1 MSFASKLL
9 LMAVVPLLA
18 MGQSEPSEDEAA
30 PGGSAPDEGFTPYQ
44 TILERMPFGPLPP
57 NFNPDAPPGSASAAG
72 GADGGAGEVVQ
83 TEEEQQIVASVRV
96 SVLNMTP
103 AGAVAVGF
111 TDSSVQPP
119 KHYYLKVG
127 DKSDIWE
134 VKDADPAEQTVVLVK
149 NGVEATLKVGEGA
162 PDGKGAKAGKAGG
175 GMLARNRPP
184 MAGRMVAGG
193 GSGDGQG
200 QDARARHPSG
210 LALLRDRRRRSLED
224 MKAEDAR
231 REAAA
236 AQARKDADQA
246 RQVAAQAA
254 AEREQQREAL
264 LQIQEE
270 LRRQR
275 EEREQRAA
283 REAQENQQQGD
294 GGNQS
299 PEG

>member
-1 MSFASKLL
+1 MV
-9 LMAVVPLLA
+9 MAVVPLLA

-30 PGGSAPDEGFTPYQ
+30 PGGSTPDEGFTPYQ

-96 SVLNMTP
+96 SVLNKTP

-127 DKSDIWE
+127 EKSDIWE
-134 VKDADPAEQTVVLVK
+134 VKDADPAEQTVVLLK

-162 PDGKGAKAGKAGG
+162 PEGKGGKAGKVAMPSRGR
-175 GMLARNRPP
+175 LPQR
-184 MAGRMVAGG
+184 MAG
-193 GSGDGQG
+193 GDGQVG
-200 QDARARHPSG
+200 RGRQPSG
-210 LALLRDRRRRSLED
+210 LALLRDRRRKSLED
-224 MKAEDAR
+224 LKEEEAR
-231 REAAA
+231 KEAAQ
-236 AQARKDADQA
+236 AQARKDA
-246 RQVAAQAA
+246 AQAQ

-264 LQIQEE
+264 MQIQEE

-275 EEREQRAA
+275 EEREQHAA
-283 REAQENQQQGD
+283 QAAQESPRQEE
-294 GGNQS
+294 GGEQA
-299 PEG
+299 PQE

>member
-1 MSFASKLL
+1 MV
-9 LMAVVPLLA
+9 MAVVPLLA

-30 PGGSAPDEGFTPYQ
+30 PGGSTPDEGFTPYQ

-72 GADGGAGEVVQ
+72 GADGGVGEAVQ

-96 SVLNMTP
+96 SVLNKTP

-127 DKSDIWE
+127 EKSDIWE
-134 VKDADPAEQTVVLVK
+134 VKDADPAEQMVVLVK

-162 PDGKGAKAGKAGG
+162 PDGKGAKAGKANG
-175 GMLARNRPP
+175 GMLARNRP
-184 MAGRMVAGG
+184 MAGRMAAGG
-193 GSGDGQG
+193 GGGDGQV

-224 MKAEDAR
+224 LKAEEAR
-231 REAAA
+231 RDAAA

-246 RQVAAQAA
+246 RKDAAQAA

-264 LQIQEE
+264 MQIQEE

-294 GGNQS
+294 GGDQS
-299 PEG
+299 PE

>member
-1 MSFASKLL
+1 MSFVRKLMV
-9 LMAVVPLLA
+9 MAVVPLLA
-18 MGQSEPSEDEAA
+18 IGQSEPSEDEAV
-30 PGGSAPDEGFTPYQ
+30 PGGSTPDEGFTPYQ

-72 GADGGAGEVVQ
+72 GADGGAGEAVQ

-96 SVLNMTP
+96 SVLNKTP

-119 KHYYLKVG
+119 KHYYLK
-127 DKSDIWE
+127 IWE
-134 VKDADPAEQTVVLVK
+134 VKDADPAEQMVVLVK

-162 PDGKGAKAGKAGG
+162 PDGKGAKAGKANG
-175 GMLARNRPP
+175 GMLARNRP
-184 MAGRMVAGG
+184 MAGRMAAGG
-193 GSGDGQG
+193 GGGDGQV

-224 MKAEDAR
+224 LKAEEAR
-231 REAAA
+231 RDAAA

-246 RQVAAQAA
+246 RKDAAQAA

-264 LQIQEE
+264 MQIQEE

-275 EEREQRAA
+275 EEREQHAA
-283 REAQENQQQGD
+283 QAAQESPRQEE
-294 GGNQS
+294 GGEQA
-299 PEG
+299 PQE

>member
-1 MSFASKLL
+1 MV
-9 LMAVVPLLA
+9 MAVVPLLA
-18 MGQSEPSEDEAA
+18 MGQSELSEDEAA
-30 PGGSAPDEGFTPYQ
+30 PGGSTPDEGFTPYQ

-96 SVLNMTP
+96 SVLNKTP

-127 DKSDIWE
+127 EKSDIWE

-162 PDGKGAKAGKAGG
+162 PDGKGAKAGRTGG
-175 GMLARNRPP
+175 GMLARNRP
-184 MAGRMVAGG
+184 MAGRVAPSG
-193 GSGDGQG
+193 GDGQG
-200 QDARARHPSG
+200 QDARGRHPSG

-224 MKAEDAR
+224 LKAEEAR
-231 REAAA
+231 RDAAA

-246 RQVAAQAA
+246 RKDAAQAA

-283 REAQENQQQGD
+283 REAQENQQGD
-294 GGNQS
+294 GGDQS

>member
-1 MSFASKLL
+1 MEQL
-9 LMAVVPLLA
+9 
-18 MGQSEPSEDEAA
+18 EPSEEGAA
-30 PGGSAPDEGFTPYQ
+30 SGGSKPDEGFTPYQ
-44 TILERMPFGPLPP
+44 TILDRMPFGPLPP
-57 NFNPDAPPGSASAAG
+57 NFNPDALPGSASAAG
-72 GADGGAGEVVQ
+72 GADGGAGEAAQ

-96 SVLNMTP
+96 SVLNKTP

-127 DKSDIWE
+127 EKSDIWE

-149 NGVEATLKVGEGA
+149 NGIEATLKVGEGT

-175 GMLARNRPP
+175 GMLARNRP
-184 MAGRMVAGG
+184 MAGRMAAGG
-193 GSGDGQG
+193 GDGQG
-200 QDARARHPSG
+200 QDARVRHTSG
-210 LALLRDRRRRSLED
+210 LALLRDRRRRSIED
-224 MKAEDAR
+224 LKEEEAR
-231 REAAA
+231 KEAAQ
-236 AQARKDADQA
+236 AQARKD
-246 RQVAAQAA
+246 AAQAA

-283 REAQENQQQGD
+283 RDAQENQQQSD
-294 GGNQS
+294 GGDQS

>member
-1 MSFASKLL
+1 MSFVRKLMV
-9 LMAVVPLLA
+9 MAVVPWLA
-18 MGQSEPSEDEAA
+18 IGQSEPSEDGAA
-30 PGGSAPDEGFTPYQ
+30 SGGSAPDEGFTPYQ

-72 GADGGAGEVVQ
+72 GADGEAGEVVQ

-149 NGVEATLKVGEGA
+149 NGVEATLKVGEGT

-175 GMLARNRPP
+175 GMLARNRL
-184 MAGRMVAGG
+184 MAGRMAAGG
-193 GSGDGQG
+193 GDGQG

-231 REAAA
+231 REAG
-236 AQARKDADQA
+236 
-246 RQVAAQAA
+246 AAQAA

-294 GGNQS
+294 GGDQS

>member
-1 MSFASKLL
+1 MSFVRKLMV
-9 LMAVVPLLA
+9 MAVVPLLA

-30 PGGSAPDEGFTPYQ
+30 PGGSTPDEGFTPYQ

-96 SVLNMTP
+96 SVLNKTP

-127 DKSDIWE
+127 EKSDIWE

-149 NGVEATLKVGEGA
+149 NGVEATLKVGEGT

-175 GMLARNRPP
+175 GMLVRNRP
-184 MAGRMVAGG
+184 MAGRMAAGAGG
-193 GSGDGQG
+193 GDSQG

-224 MKAEDAR
+224 LKAEEAR
-231 REAAA
+231 RDAAA

-246 RQVAAQAA
+246 RKDAAQAA

-264 LQIQEE
+264 MQIQEE

-294 GGNQS
+294 GGDQS
-299 PEG
+299 PE

>member
-1 MSFASKLL
+1 MV
-9 LMAVVPLLA
+9 MAVVPLLA

-30 PGGSAPDEGFTPYQ
+30 PGGSTPDEGFTPYQ

-96 SVLNMTP
+96 SVLNKTP

-127 DKSDIWE
+127 EKSDIWE

-149 NGVEATLKVGEGA
+149 NGVEATLKVGEGT

-175 GMLARNRPP
+175 GMLVRNRP
-184 MAGRMVAGG
+184 MAGRMAAGAGG
-193 GSGDGQG
+193 GDSQG

-224 MKAEDAR
+224 LKAEEAR
-231 REAAA
+231 RDAAA

-246 RQVAAQAA
+246 RKDAAQAA

-264 LQIQEE
+264 MQIQEE

-294 GGNQS
+294 GGDQS
-299 PEG
+299 PE

>member
-1 MSFASKLL
+1 MSFARKLVV
-9 LMAVVPLLA
+9 MAIVPLLA
-18 MGQSEPSEDEAA
+18 MGQSEPSEDGAA
-30 PGGSAPDEGFTPYQ
+30 SGGSAPDEGFTPYQ
-44 TILERMPFGPLPP
+44 TILDRMPFGPLPP

-72 GADGGAGEVVQ
+72 GADGGAGEVTQ

-96 SVLNMTP
+96 SVLNKTP

-127 DKSDIWE
+127 EKSDIWE
-134 VKDADPAEQTVVLVK
+134 VKDADPAEQTVVLLK

-162 PDGKGAKAGKAGG
+162 TDGKGAKAGKAGG
-175 GMLARNRPP
+175 GGLARNRP
-184 MAGRMVAGG
+184 MAGRMAHGG
-193 GSGDGQG
+193 GGDGQG

-224 MKAEDAR
+224 LKAEEAR
-231 REAAA
+231 RDAAA

-246 RQVAAQAA
+246 RKDAAQAA

-283 REAQENQQQGD
+283 RENQENQQQGD
-294 GGNQS
+294 GGDQS
-299 PEG
+299 PE

>member
-1 MSFASKLL
+1 MSLARKLV

-18 MGQSEPSEDEAA
+18 MGQSESSEDEAA

-72 GADGGAGEVVQ
+72 GADGGVGEAVQ

-96 SVLNMTP
+96 SVLNKTP

-127 DKSDIWE
+127 EKSDIWE
-134 VKDADPAEQTVVLVK
+134 VKDADPAEQMVVLVK

-162 PDGKGAKAGKAGG
+162 PDGKGAKAGKANG
-175 GMLARNRPP
+175 GMLARNRP
-184 MAGRMVAGG
+184 MAGRMAAGG
-193 GSGDGQG
+193 GGGDGQV

-224 MKAEDAR
+224 LKAEEAR
-231 REAAA
+231 RDAAA

-246 RQVAAQAA
+246 RKDAAQAA

-264 LQIQEE
+264 MQIQEE

-294 GGNQS
+294 GGDQS
-299 PEG
+299 PE

>member
-1 MSFASKLL
+1 MV
-9 LMAVVPLLA
+9 MAVVPLLA
-18 MGQSEPSEDEAA
+18 MGQSDPSGDEAA
-30 PGGSAPDEGFTPYQ
+30 PGGSTPDEGFTPYQ

-96 SVLNMTP
+96 SVLNKTP

-127 DKSDIWE
+127 EKSDIWE

-149 NGVEATLKVGEGA
+149 NGVEATLKVGEGT

-175 GMLARNRPP
+175 GMLVRNRP
-184 MAGRMVAGG
+184 MAGRMAAGAGG
-193 GSGDGQG
+193 GDSQG

-224 MKAEDAR
+224 LKAEEAR
-231 REAAA
+231 RDAAA

-246 RQVAAQAA
+246 RKDAAQAA

-294 GGNQS
+294 GGDQS
-299 PEG
+299 PE

>member
-1 MSFASKLL
+1 MSFARKLV

-30 PGGSAPDEGFTPYQ
+30 PAGSAPDEGFTPYQ

-57 NFNPDAPPGSASAAG
+57 NFNPDAPPGSASAPG

-96 SVLNMTP
+96 SVLNRTP

-162 PDGKGAKAGKAGG
+162 PDGKGAKVGKAGG

-184 MAGRMVAGG
+184 MAGRMAAGG
-193 GSGDGQG
+193 GDGQG
-200 QDARARHPSG
+200 QDARARPQSG

-236 AQARKDADQA
+236 DQARKDADQA
-246 RQVAAQAA
+246 RQAAAQAA

-294 GGNQS
+294 GGGQS
-299 PEG
+299 PEE

>member
-1 MSFASKLL
+1 MSFVRKLMV
-9 LMAVVPLLA
+9 MAVVPLLA
-18 MGQSEPSEDEAA
+18 IGQSEPSEDEAV
-30 PGGSAPDEGFTPYQ
+30 PGGSTPDEGFTPYQ

-72 GADGGAGEVVQ
+72 GADGEAGEVVQ

-96 SVLNMTP
+96 SVLNKTP

-119 KHYYLKVG
+119 KHYYLKIG
-127 DKSDIWE
+127 EKSDIWE

-175 GMLARNRPP
+175 GMLARNRP
-184 MAGRMVAGG
+184 MAGRVAPSGG
-193 GSGDGQG
+193 GGDGQG

-224 MKAEDAR
+224 LKAEEAR
-231 REAAA
+231 RDAAA

-246 RQVAAQAA
+246 RKDAAQAA

-264 LQIQEE
+264 MQIQEE

-283 REAQENQQQGD
+283 REAQEDQQQGD
-294 GGNQS
+294 GGDQS
-299 PEG
+299 PE

>member
-1 MSFASKLL
+1 MSFARKLV

-18 MGQSEPSEDEAA
+18 MGQSEPSEEGAA

-44 TILERMPFGPLPP
+44 TILDRMPFGPLPP
-57 NFNPDAPPGSASAAG
+57 NFNPDAPPGTAAAAG
-72 GADGGAGEVVQ
+72 GADGGAAEAVQ

-96 SVLNMTP
+96 SVLNKTP

-127 DKSDIWE
+127 EKSDIWE
-134 VKDADPAEQTVVLVK
+134 VRDADPAEQTVVLAK
-149 NGVEATLKVGEGA
+149 NGVEATLKVGEGTS
-162 PDGKGAKAGKAGG
+162 DGKGAKAGRAGG
-175 GMLARNRPP
+175 GMLARNRP
-184 MAGRMVAGG
+184 MAGRMAPGG
-193 GSGDGQG
+193 GDGQG

-224 MKAEDAR
+224 MKAEEAR
-231 REAAA
+231 RDAAA

-246 RQVAAQAA
+246 RKDAAQAA

-294 GGNQS
+294 GGDQS
-299 PEG
+299 PE

>member
-1 MSFASKLL
+1 M

-18 MGQSEPSEDEAA
+18 MGQSEPSEDDAA

-72 GADGGAGEVVQ
+72 GADGVAGEVMQ

-96 SVLNMTP
+96 SVLNKTP

-119 KHYYLKVG
+119 KHYYLKIG
-127 DKSDIWE
+127 EKSDIWE

-149 NGVEATLKVGEGA
+149 NGVEATLKVGEGT

-175 GMLARNRPP
+175 GMLVRNRP
-184 MAGRMVAGG
+184 MAGRMAAGAGG
-193 GSGDGQG
+193 GDSQG

-224 MKAEDAR
+224 LKAEEAR
-231 REAAA
+231 RDAAA

-246 RQVAAQAA
+246 RKDAAQAA

-294 GGNQS
+294 GGDQS
-299 PEG
+299 PE

>member
-1 MSFASKLL
+1 MSFARKLVV
-9 LMAVVPLLA
+9 MAVVPLLA
-18 MGQSEPSEDEAA
+18 MGQSEPFEEGAA
-30 PGGSAPDEGFTPYQ
+30 PDGSAPDEGFTPYK

-57 NFNPDAPPGSASAAG
+57 NFNPDAPPGSASATG
-72 GADGGAGEVVQ
+72 GADGGAGEIVQ

-96 SVLNMTP
+96 SVLNKTP

-127 DKSDIWE
+127 EKSDIWE

-162 PDGKGAKAGKAGG
+162 PDGKGAKAGKASV
-175 GMLARNRPP
+175 GMLARNRP
-184 MAGRMVAGG
+184 MAGRMAAGG
-193 GSGDGQG
+193 GGGDGQV

-224 MKAEDAR
+224 LKAEEAR
-231 REAAA
+231 RDAAA

-246 RQVAAQAA
+246 RKDAAIAA

-264 LQIQEE
+264 MQIQEE

-283 REAQENQQQGD
+283 EAQESQRQGNGD
-294 GGNQS
+294 DQA
-299 PEG
+299 PQE

>member
-1 MSFASKLL
+1 MSLARKLV

-18 MGQSEPSEDEAA
+18 MGQSEPSEDEAV

-57 NFNPDAPPGSASAAG
+57 NFNPDAPPGSASAAS

-149 NGVEATLKVGEGA
+149 NGVEATLKVGEGT

-175 GMLARNRPP
+175 GMLARNRP
-184 MAGRMVAGG
+184 MAGRMAAGG
-193 GSGDGQG
+193 GDGQW

-246 RQVAAQAA
+246 RKDAAQAA

-294 GGNQS
+294 SGDQS

>member
-1 MSFASKLL
+1 M

-18 MGQSEPSEDEAA
+18 MGQSEPSEDGAA

-44 TILERMPFGPLPP
+44 TILDRMPFGPLPA

-72 GADGGAGEVVQ
+72 GADGGVGEVVQ

-96 SVLNMTP
+96 SVLNKTP

-127 DKSDIWE
+127 EKSDIWE

-149 NGVEATLKVGEGA
+149 NGVEATLKVGEGTS
-162 PDGKGAKAGKAGG
+162 DGKGAKAGRTGG
-175 GMLARNRPP
+175 GMLARNRPMP
-184 MAGRMVAGG
+184 GRMAPGG
-193 GSGDGQG
+193 GGGDGQG

-224 MKAEDAR
+224 LKAEEAR
-231 REAAA
+231 RDAAA

-246 RQVAAQAA
+246 RKDAAQAA

-264 LQIQEE
+264 LQIQEQIQEE

-283 REAQENQQQGD
+283 EAQESRRQGNGD
-294 GGNQS
+294 DQS
-299 PEG
+299 PE

>member
-1 MSFASKLL
+1 MSFVRKLMV
-9 LMAVVPLLA
+9 MAVVPLLA
-18 MGQSEPSEDEAA
+18 IGQSEPSEDEAA

-44 TILERMPFGPLPP
+44 TIHERMPFGPLPP

-72 GADGGAGEVVQ
+72 GADGGAGEAVQ

-96 SVLNMTP
+96 SVLNKTP

-127 DKSDIWE
+127 EKSDIWE
-134 VKDADPAEQTVVLVK
+134 VKDADPAEQMVVLVK

-162 PDGKGAKAGKAGG
+162 PDGKGAKAGKANG
-175 GMLARNRPP
+175 GMLARNRP
-184 MAGRMVAGG
+184 MAGRMAAGG
-193 GSGDGQG
+193 GGGDGQV

-224 MKAEDAR
+224 LKAEEAR
-231 REAAA
+231 RDAAA

-246 RQVAAQAA
+246 RKDAAQAA

-264 LQIQEE
+264 MQIQEE

-294 GGNQS
+294 GGDQS
-299 PEG
+299 PE

>member
-1 MSFASKLL
+1 MV
-9 LMAVVPLLA
+9 MAIVPLLA
-18 MGQSEPSEDEAA
+18 MGQSEPSEDGAA
-30 PGGSAPDEGFTPYQ
+30 SGGSAPDEGFTPYQ
-44 TILERMPFGPLPP
+44 TILDRMPFGPLPP

-72 GADGGAGEVVQ
+72 GADGVAGEVMQ

-96 SVLNMTP
+96 SVLNKTP

-127 DKSDIWE
+127 EKSDVWE
-134 VKDADPAEQTVVLVK
+134 VKDADPAEQIVVLVK

-162 PDGKGAKAGKAGG
+162 PDGKGAKAGRTGG
-175 GMLARNRPP
+175 GMLARNRP
-184 MAGRMVAGG
+184 MAGRVAPSGG
-193 GSGDGQG
+193 GGDGQG

-224 MKAEDAR
+224 LKAEEAR
-231 REAAA
+231 RDAAA

-246 RQVAAQAA
+246 RKDAAQAA

-283 REAQENQQQGD
+283 RENQENQQQGD
-294 GGNQS
+294 GGDQS
-299 PEG
+299 PE